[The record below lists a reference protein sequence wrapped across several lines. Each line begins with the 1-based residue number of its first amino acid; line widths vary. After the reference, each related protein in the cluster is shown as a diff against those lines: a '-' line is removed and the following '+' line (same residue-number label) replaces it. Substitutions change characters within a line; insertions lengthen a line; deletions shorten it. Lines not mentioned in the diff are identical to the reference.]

1 MAIINVFIFI
11 LVSSIVSLLWAT
23 KSNENKPFGAKRYC
37 YIGLGIGSVLGVLL
51 HIMCKTDFRSSSAQY
66 VYPYGTCIT
75 IGFSYENKL
84 FKGYDHFAFFGKE
97 YDKLIKLLESI
108 DKTLDGQ
115 ICLYDVG
122 GDTDGYIDI
131 TCKNGK

>member
-1 MAIINVFIFI
+1 MT
-11 LVSSIVSLLWAT
+11 VSEDVVVLWDDGKHKLKA
-23 KSNENKPFGAKRYC
+23 
-37 YIGLGIGSVLGVLL
+37 LSVP
-51 HIMCKTDFRSSSAQY
+51 SSAQY

-131 TCKNGK
+131 TCKNGKLRISGRLGATWSQFCLYFEFNADQTFLKRLFSVLG

>member
-51 HIMCKTDFRSSSAQY
+51 HIMCKTDFRSFKCTICVSIWH
-66 VYPYGTCIT
+66 VYY
-75 IGFSYENKL
+75 NR
-84 FKGYDHFAFFGKE
+84 FF
-97 YDKLIKLLESI
+97 L
-108 DKTLDGQ
+108 
-115 ICLYDVG
+115 
-122 GDTDGYIDI
+122 
-131 TCKNGK
+131 